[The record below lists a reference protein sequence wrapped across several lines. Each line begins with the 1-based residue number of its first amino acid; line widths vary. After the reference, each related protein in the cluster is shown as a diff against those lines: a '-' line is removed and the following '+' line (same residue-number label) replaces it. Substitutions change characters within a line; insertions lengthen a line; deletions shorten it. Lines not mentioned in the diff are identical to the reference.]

1 VDDGEVVEERERERE
16 REREKYPVIVYQFI
30 SVIPSDV

>member
-1 VDDGEVVEERERERE
+1 VDDGEVVEERERE

-30 SVIPSDV
+30 SVIQSDV

>member
-1 VDDGEVVEERERERE
+1 VDDGEVVEERERE